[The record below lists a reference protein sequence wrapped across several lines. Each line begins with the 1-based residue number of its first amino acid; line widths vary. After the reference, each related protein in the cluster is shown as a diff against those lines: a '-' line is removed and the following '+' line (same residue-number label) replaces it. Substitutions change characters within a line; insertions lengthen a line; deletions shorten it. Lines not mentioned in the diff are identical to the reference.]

1 MAEFLPLFPLNLAVF
16 PGETIKLRIFEPRY
30 QQLIKDCE
38 ELDIWF
44 GIPAV
49 IEQEMAS
56 IATVMELVSVDQRF
70 PSGESNITVMGRAR
84 FQIQKFFPV
93 SPDKLY
99 PGGYG
104 EMVQEDPVAD
114 EDRYADLKQEILDLI
129 FQLHDLL
136 GIDELPVNSPDEITA
151 FAVSHKIGMDLK
163 QQVEIL
169 TMDNEPARLNYVFD
183 HLQNVLPIVRET
195 QRLKA
200 RAQLNGHYK
209 NLVPPNF

>member
-30 QQLIKDCE
+30 QQLIQDCE

-49 IEQEMAS
+49 IDQEMAG
-56 IATVMELVSVDQRF
+56 IATVMELISVDQRF
-70 PSGESNITVMGRAR
+70 PGGESNITVMGRSR
-84 FQIQKFFPV
+84 FTIQKFFPV

-104 EMVQEDPVAD
+104 EMVSEEPIQHDS
-114 EDRYADLKQEILDLI
+114 RYIDLKQEILDLM

-136 GIDELPVNSPDEITA
+136 GIDDIPVTSPEEITA
-151 FAVSHKIGMDLK
+151 FAISHKIGMDLE

-169 TMDNEPARLNYVFD
+169 AMNNEPARLNFVFD
-183 HLQNVLPIVRET
+183 HLQRILPIVRET